1 MYCDCVIKIYV
12 GINAMTQEVF
22 STCTKPLSV
31 LFDVVWIPVGI
42 NATTQEVFNI
52 TWNIE

>member
-1 MYCDCVIKIYV
+1 MIVYINIYV
-12 GINAMTQEVF
+12 GINSTAQEVF

-31 LFDVVWIPVGI
+31 LFGVVRISVGI
-42 NATTQEVFNI
+42 NAAVLEVFSI